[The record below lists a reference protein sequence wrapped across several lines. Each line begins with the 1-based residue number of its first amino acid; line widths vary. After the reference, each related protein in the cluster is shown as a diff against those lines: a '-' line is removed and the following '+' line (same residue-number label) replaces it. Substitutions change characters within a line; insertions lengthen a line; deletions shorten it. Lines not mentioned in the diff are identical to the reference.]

1 MDAAQAAYDAWKAEN
16 KDAPDTDISNLAAFT
31 AAKAEYKEFVSDLIP
46 LEYKNYTPEQ
56 LLALARETSVSGAP
70 EEELAGVTH
79 TGAAGAMYTDI
90 TTEYM
95 GEPTFDLEQKEQ
107 VAVNNQ
113 NLDAAYIHENT
124 GASNGALRYCDNAA
138 YIIYKFDL
146 SKFTNLAVSME
157 LSQNYVLEAAADPA
171 GPWTEIVNYGIISG
185 GIRIMND
192 TNKMTYTMIF
202 SELGIEGTAYV
213 RLSNV
218 DRAGGWGGAISKLTL
233 SEATKAA
240 DTYLFNPGDRVR
252 LEIDA
257 DFPEA
262 GADVDVLTAGIS
274 NGDYSESASIKGADF
289 AALTEQFDSKF
300 DYSYRTV
307 SAKINLPTAEENAG
321 LADAMKAGG
330 FKINISSA
338 ATGARNIYRIALINE
353 TTNNTVL
360 ELKGQEL
367 LAAAAAASTPA
378 ELKIMPKAY
387 SSFLRTI
394 GLRSAEGSEW
404 FTIIDMPTDP
414 LDANGEPFMHPGD
427 EIEYSVDL
435 FYEGSDVEDLPGNQN
450 GPRVAAKLN
459 VVEDDT
465 SVGIV
470 DDADV
475 VVNTTEY
482 NENEFG
488 ADDLY
493 DGEMYKTITRT
504 FTVPDDEEIVNKVQT
519 TGFKLLVGTHLA
531 PKEDYPFVVYSMTFY
546 NITTDTVILYANADD
561 LKATSYQG
569 TREEIVHEGVIGGI
583 KNTPAPG
590 YGQATLVN
598 GGFDTLAAGMYSY
611 AFDCSTMGEGG
622 ADKAKLSA
630 VTEDGTVLASTM
642 ITENTNNRFK
652 NTRLLF
658 SVTEETKVGFK
669 VETFNHTTF
678 SLRGVTLNQMLSAS
692 EVAIQKVINAINAL
706 PAVEELEL
714 SDAKDVESAR
724 KAFDRLTEEEQAKVE
739 NIAVL
744 EAAED
749 KIEELKA
756 QEEADKAK
764 AKEVDD
770 AINALPAI
778 KALAKTDKDA
788 VEGAR
793 AKYTALTEAQKA
805 HVTALE
811 TLEAVEARLAKL
823 LAASDEDIAAAKAAD
838 DKIDAIPALDALTYA
853 DQAKVEDARKA
864 YDALSEGQKALVLG
878 LATLEAAEE
887 KMATLEPE
895 VLYGDV
901 NNDKKVD
908 ATDALWVL
916 QHSVE
921 LRTLTETELKAA
933 DVTDLGK
940 VDTKDALQ
948 ILQKTVD
955 LIDQFDVEKQ

>member
-1 MDAAQAAYDAWKAEN
+1 M
-16 KDAPDTDISNLAAFT
+16 
-31 AAKAEYKEFVSDLIP
+31 
-46 LEYKNYTPEQ
+46 
-56 LLALARETSVSGAP
+56 SVW
-70 EEELAGVTH
+70 
-79 TGAAGAMYTDI
+79 
-90 TTEYM
+90 
-95 GEPTFDLEQKEQ
+95 
-107 VAVNNQ
+107 
-113 NLDAAYIHENT
+113 NLDN
-124 GASNGALRYCDNAA
+124 
-138 YIIYKFDL
+138 
-146 SKFTNLAVSME
+146 
-157 LSQNYVLEAAADPA
+157 
-171 GPWTEIVNYGIISG
+171 
-185 GIRIMND
+185 
-192 TNKMTYTMIF
+192 
-202 SELGIEGTAYV
+202 
-213 RLSNV
+213 
-218 DRAGGWGGAISKLTL
+218 AGGWGGAILTLTL
-233 SEATKAA
+233 SEAVRSA
-240 DTYLFNPGDRVR
+240 DSYLFNPGDRVR

-289 AALTEQFDSKF
+289 AALTEQFDAKF
-300 DYSYRTV
+300 DYSYRTA
-307 SAKINLPTAEENAG
+307 SAKISLPTAEENAG
-321 LADAMKAGG
+321 LANAMKAGG
-330 FKINISSA
+330 FKINVSSA

-353 TTNNTVL
+353 TTNTTVL

-367 LAAAAAASTPA
+367 LDAAAAASTPA
-378 ELKIMPKAY
+378 GIQLKPTAY
-387 SSFLRTI
+387 EPFDRI
-394 GLRSAEGSEW
+394 IALRSAEGSDW
-404 FTIIDMPTDP
+404 FSVIDMYSDYQDEFGTPYMN
-414 LDANGEPFMHPGD
+414 AGD

-435 FYEGSDVEDLPGNQN
+435 FYEGSDSEDLPGGTN
-450 GPRVAAKLN
+450 GPRIVALLDA
-459 VVEDDT
+459 DT
-465 SVGIV
+465 SQSIGVV
-470 DDADV
+470 NDADV
-475 VVNTTEY
+475 IVNTTEY
-482 NENEFG
+482 NEAELNV
-488 ADDLY
+488 DDAY
-493 DGEMYKTITRT
+493 GGELYKTVTRT
-504 FTVPDDEEIVNKVQT
+504 FTVPDDAASVELVQNNKFRLQ
-519 TGFKLLVGTHLA
+519 VGTHLV
-531 PKEDYPFVVYSMTFY
+531 PKEDYPFVIYSMTLY
-546 NITTDTVILYANADD
+546 NVTTDTVILYADAAD
-561 LKATSYQG
+561 LNSTACQN
-569 TREEIVHEGVIGGI
+569 TREVITRDGVLGGI
-583 KNTPAPG
+583 KNTPSDG
-590 YGQATLVN
+590 YGAATLVDA
-598 GGFDTLAAGMYSY
+598 GYETLAAGMYCY
-611 AFDCSTMGEGG
+611 DFDWSTKGEGG
-622 ADKAKLSA
+622 TDKAKLSV
-630 VTEDGTVLASTM
+630 VTEGGETLASTV
-642 ITENTNNRFK
+642 ITKNTNSKFED
-652 NTRLLF
+652 TRLRF
-658 SVTEETKVGFK
+658 SVAEETKVGFK

-811 TLEAVEARLAKL
+811 ALEAVEARLAKL
-823 LAASDEDIAAAKAAD
+823 LAASDEDVAAAKAAD

-887 KMATLEPE
+887 KMATLEPD
-895 VLYGDV
+895 VMYGDV
-901 NNDKKVD
+901 NDDKKVD